1 MKKSIYWFRKNLRLR
16 DNPSLFNAINDNDEI
31 IFIYIIDLQTY
42 NPNGLDIHEIG
53 DFRKKFMMES
63 VLDLEK
69 NLKSKKIHLH
79 VFEGDK
85 FKILEEIR
93 SSHGIDTIYCSK
105 EVGWYEEEDEKKLID
120 KNFELIMSED
130 PHLIE
135 ERELPFNLDNLPL
148 IFTPFRKKVEKNSKI
163 RNEIRELPT
172 IKKAIVSTDLK
183 FLSKI
188 EVNNIINHSNTA
200 YPFEGGERNA
210 LERFKSYL
218 WESHNI
224 AKYKETRNGLIG
236 TEYSSKF
243 SAYLSTGSISPVTI
257 YHEIKKFEREVKK
270 NSSTYWLIFEL
281 MWREFFRY
289 VTKKGKKNIFMINGI
304 NGNIF
309 NRNFNSD
316 IDLFKKWCD
325 GETGQEFIDA
335 NMVELNTTGFM
346 SNRGRQNVASY
357 LINDL
362 DLNWIW
368 GAAYFESKLIDYDVA
383 SNWCNWMYMA
393 GVGNNVRN
401 WAFNPT
407 KQSDMYD
414 KAGKFRS
421 LWLNKKFGQQI
432 IDF

>member
-1 MKKSIYWFRKNLRLR
+1 MRKSIYWFRKNLRLR
-16 DNPSLFNAINDNDEI
+16 DNPSLFNAIRDNDEI
-31 IFIYIIDLQTY
+31 IFIYIIDFQTY

-53 DFRKKFMMES
+53 DFRKKFIMES
-63 VLDLEK
+63 VLDLVK

-79 VFEGDK
+79 IFEGDK
-85 FKILEEIR
+85 LKILEEIR

-163 RNEIRELPT
+163 RNEVSELPT
-172 IKKAIVSTDLK
+172 IKKAIVNTDLE

-188 EVNNIINHSNTA
+188 EINNIINHSNTA

-210 LERFKSYL
+210 LERLRSYL

-243 SAYLSTGSISPVTI
+243 SAYLSTGSLSPVTI

-289 VTKKGKKNIFMINGI
+289 VAKKGKKNIFMINGI

-335 NMVELNTTGFM
+335 NMVELNSTGFM

-362 DLNWIW
+362 DLNWTW

-401 WAFNPT
+401 WAFNPS
-407 KQSDMYD
+407 KQSEMYD

>member
-16 DNPSLFNAINDNDEI
+16 DNPSLFNAIKDNDEI

-53 DFRKKFMMES
+53 DFRKKFIMES

-93 SSHGIDTIYCSK
+93 SSHGIDTIYCSN

-135 ERELPFNLDNLPL
+135 ESELPFNLDNLPL
-148 IFTPFRKKVEKNSKI
+148 IFTPFRKKVEKNSTI
-163 RNEIRELPT
+163 RNEVRELPT
-172 IKKAIVSTDLK
+172 IKKAIVNTELK

-188 EVNNIINHSNTA
+188 EVNDIINHSNTA

-210 LERFKSYL
+210 LERLRSYL

-243 SAYLSTGSISPVTI
+243 SAYLSTGSLSPVTI

-289 VTKKGKKNIFMINGI
+289 VAKKGKKNIFMINGI

-335 NMVELNTTGFM
+335 NMVELNSTGFM

-357 LINDL
+357 LINEL
-362 DLNWIW
+362 DLNWTW

-401 WAFNPT
+401 WAFNPS
-407 KQSDMYD
+407 KQSEMYD

>member
-16 DNPSLFNAINDNDEI
+16 DNPSLFNAIKDNDEI

-53 DFRKKFMMES
+53 DFRKKFIMES

-135 ERELPFNLDNLPL
+135 ESELPFNLDNLPL
-148 IFTPFRKKVEKNSKI
+148 IFTPFRKKVEKNSTI

-172 IKKAIVSTDLK
+172 IKKAIVNTELK

-188 EVNNIINHSNTA
+188 EVNDIINHSNTA
-200 YPFEGGERNA
+200 YPFEGGEKNA
-210 LERFKSYL
+210 LERLKSYL

-243 SAYLSTGSISPVTI
+243 SAYLSTGSLSPVTI

-289 VTKKGKKNIFMINGI
+289 VAKKGKKNIFMINGI

-335 NMVELNTTGFM
+335 NMVELNSTGFM

-357 LINDL
+357 LINEL
-362 DLNWIW
+362 DLNWTW

-401 WAFNPT
+401 WAFNPS
-407 KQSDMYD
+407 KQSEMYD

>member
-16 DNPSLFNAINDNDEI
+16 DNPSLFNAIKDNDEI

-53 DFRKKFMMES
+53 DFRKKFIMES

-93 SSHGIDTIYCSK
+93 SSHGIDTIYCSN

-135 ERELPFNLDNLPL
+135 ESELPFNLDNLPL
-148 IFTPFRKKVEKNSKI
+148 IFTPFRKKVEKNSTI
-163 RNEIRELPT
+163 RNEVRELPT
-172 IKKAIVSTDLK
+172 IKKAIVNTELK

-188 EVNNIINHSNTA
+188 EVNDIINHSNTA
-200 YPFEGGERNA
+200 YPFEGGEKNA
-210 LERFKSYL
+210 LERLKSYL

-243 SAYLSTGSISPVTI
+243 SAYLSTGSLSPVTI

-289 VTKKGKKNIFMINGI
+289 VAKKGKKNIFMINGI

-335 NMVELNTTGFM
+335 NMVELNSTGFM

-357 LINDL
+357 LINEL
-362 DLNWIW
+362 DLNWTW

-401 WAFNPT
+401 WAFNPS
-407 KQSDMYD
+407 KQSEMYD

>member
-16 DNPSLFNAINDNDEI
+16 DNPSLFNAIKDNDEI
-31 IFIYIIDLQTY
+31 IFIYIYDLKTY

-53 DFRKKFMMES
+53 DFRKKFVIES

-69 NLKSKKIHLH
+69 NLKSKNIHLH
-79 VFEGDK
+79 TFEGDK
-85 FKILEEIR
+85 IKILDEIR

-120 KNFELIMSED
+120 NNYELIMSED

-135 ERELPFNLDNLPL
+135 ERELPFHLDNLPL

-163 RNEIRELPT
+163 RDDIRELPSV
-172 IKKAIVSTDLK
+172 KKAIVNTELK

-188 EVNNIINHSNTA
+188 EVNNIINHSKTA

-210 LERFKSYL
+210 LERLKSYL
-218 WESHNI
+218 WESNNI
-224 AKYKETRNGLIG
+224 TKYKETRNGLIG

-257 YHEIKKFEREVKK
+257 YHEIKRFEKEVKK

-289 VTKKGKKNIFMINGI
+289 VAKKGKKDIFMINGI

-316 IDLFKKWCD
+316 INLFKKWCN
-325 GETGQEFIDA
+325 GKTGQEFIDA
-335 NMVELNTTGFM
+335 NMVELNSTGYM

-357 LINDL
+357 LINEL
-362 DLNWIW
+362 DLNWTW

-393 GVGNNVRN
+393 GVGNNIRN
-401 WAFNPT
+401 WAFSPS
-407 KQSDMYD
+407 KQSEMYD
-414 KAGKFRS
+414 KGGKFRS
-421 LWLNKKFGQQI
+421 LWLNKKLRQQI
-432 IDF
+432 IEF

>member
-163 RNEIRELPT
+163 RNEIKELPT

-210 LERFKSYL
+210 LERLKSYL

-289 VTKKGKKNIFMINGI
+289 VTKKGKKNIFKINGI

-335 NMVELNTTGFM
+335 NMVELNSTGFM
-346 SNRGRQNVASY
+346 SNRGRQNVASF

>member
-53 DFRKKFMMES
+53 DFRKKFIMES

-210 LERFKSYL
+210 LERLKSYL

-357 LINDL
+357 LINEL
-362 DLNWIW
+362 DLNWTW

>member
-172 IKKAIVSTDLK
+172 IKKAIINTDLK
-183 FLSKI
+183 FLVKI

-210 LERFKSYL
+210 LERLKSYL

-289 VTKKGKKNIFMINGI
+289 VTKKGKKNIFKINGI

>member
-163 RNEIRELPT
+163 RNEIKELPT

-210 LERFKSYL
+210 LERLKSYL

>member
-16 DNPSLFNAINDNDEI
+16 DNPSLFNAIKDNDEI

-53 DFRKKFMMES
+53 DFRKKFIMES

-135 ERELPFNLDNLPL
+135 ESELPFNLDNLPL
-148 IFTPFRKKVEKNSKI
+148 IFTPFRKKVEKNSTI

-172 IKKAIVSTDLK
+172 IKKAIVNTDLK

-188 EVNNIINHSNTA
+188 EVNDIINHSNTA
-200 YPFEGGERNA
+200 YPFEGGEKNA
-210 LERFKSYL
+210 LERLKSYL

-243 SAYLSTGSISPVTI
+243 SAYLSTGSLSPVTI

-289 VTKKGKKNIFMINGI
+289 VAKKGKKNIFMINGI

-335 NMVELNTTGFM
+335 NMVELNSTGFM

-357 LINDL
+357 LINEL
-362 DLNWIW
+362 DLNWTW

-401 WAFNPT
+401 WAFNPS
-407 KQSDMYD
+407 KQSEMYD

>member
-16 DNPSLFNAINDNDEI
+16 DNPSLFNVIKDNDEI
-31 IFIYIIDLQTY
+31 IFIYIYDLQTY
-42 NPNGLDIHEIG
+42 NPKGLDIHEIG

-69 NLKSKKIHLH
+69 NLKSKNIHLH
-79 VFEGDK
+79 TFEGDK
-85 FKILEEIR
+85 FKVLDEIK
-93 SSHGIDTIYCSK
+93 SSHGINTIYCSK
-105 EVGWYEEEDEKKLID
+105 EVGWYEEQDEKKLIE

-135 ERELPFNLDNLPL
+135 EREIPFNLDNLPL

-163 RNEIRELPT
+163 RDEIRELPSV
-172 IKKAIVSTDLK
+172 KKAIVNTKLK

-200 YPFEGGERNA
+200 YPFEGGEKNA
-210 LERFKSYL
+210 LERLKSYL
-218 WESHNI
+218 WESNNI
-224 AKYKETRNGLIG
+224 TKYKETRNGLIG

-289 VTKKGKKNIFMINGI
+289 VSKKGKKNIFMINGI

-316 IDLFKKWCD
+316 INLFKKWCN

-335 NMVELNTTGFM
+335 NMSELNSTGFM

-357 LINDL
+357 LINEL
-362 DLNWIW
+362 DLNWTW

-401 WAFNPT
+401 WAFNPS
-407 KQSDMYD
+407 KQSEIYD
-414 KAGKFRS
+414 KGGKFRS
-421 LWLNKKFGQQI
+421 LWLNKKLRQQI
-432 IDF
+432 IEF

>member
-16 DNPSLFNAINDNDEI
+16 DNPSLFNAIKDNDEI
-31 IFIYIIDLQTY
+31 IFIYIYDLQTY
-42 NPNGLDIHEIG
+42 NPKGLDIHEIG

-69 NLKSKKIHLH
+69 NLKSKNIHLH
-79 VFEGDK
+79 TFEGDK
-85 FKILEEIR
+85 FKVLDEIK
-93 SSHGIDTIYCSK
+93 SSHGINTIYCSK
-105 EVGWYEEEDEKKLID
+105 EVGWYEEQDEKKLIE

-135 ERELPFNLDNLPL
+135 EREIPFNLDNLPL

-163 RNEIRELPT
+163 RDEIRELPSV
-172 IKKAIVSTDLK
+172 KKAIVNTKLK

-200 YPFEGGERNA
+200 YPFEGGEKNA
-210 LERFKSYL
+210 LERLKSYL
-218 WESHNI
+218 WESNNI
-224 AKYKETRNGLIG
+224 TKYKETRNGLIG

-289 VTKKGKKNIFMINGI
+289 VSKKGKKNIFMINGI

-316 IDLFKKWCD
+316 INLFKKWCN

-335 NMVELNTTGFM
+335 NMSELNSTGFM

-357 LINDL
+357 LINEL
-362 DLNWIW
+362 DLNWTW

-401 WAFNPT
+401 WAFNPS
-407 KQSDMYD
+407 KQSEMYD
-414 KAGKFRS
+414 KGGKFRS
-421 LWLNKKFGQQI
+421 LWLNKKLRQQI
-432 IDF
+432 IEF

>member
-163 RNEIRELPT
+163 RNEIKELPT

-210 LERFKSYL
+210 LERLKSYL

-316 IDLFKKWCD
+316 IDLFKKWCN

-335 NMVELNTTGFM
+335 NMVELNSTGFM
-346 SNRGRQNVASY
+346 SNRGRQNVASF

-362 DLNWIW
+362 DLNWTW

>member
-16 DNPSLFNAINDNDEI
+16 DNPSLFNVIKDNDEI
-31 IFIYIIDLQTY
+31 IFIYIYDLQTY
-42 NPNGLDIHEIG
+42 NPKGLDIHEIG

-69 NLKSKKIHLH
+69 NLKSKNIHLH
-79 VFEGDK
+79 TFEGDK
-85 FKILEEIR
+85 FKVLDEIK
-93 SSHGIDTIYCSK
+93 SSHGINTIYCSK
-105 EVGWYEEEDEKKLID
+105 EVGWYEEQDEKKLIE

-135 ERELPFNLDNLPL
+135 EREIPFNLDNLPL

-163 RNEIRELPT
+163 RDEIREIPSV
-172 IKKAIVSTDLK
+172 KKAIVNTKLK

-200 YPFEGGERNA
+200 YPFEGGEKNA
-210 LERFKSYL
+210 LERLKSYL
-218 WESHNI
+218 WESNNI
-224 AKYKETRNGLIG
+224 TKYKETRNGLIG

-289 VTKKGKKNIFMINGI
+289 VSKKGKKNIFMINGI

-316 IDLFKKWCD
+316 INLFKKWCN

-335 NMVELNTTGFM
+335 NMSELNSTGFM

-357 LINDL
+357 LINEL
-362 DLNWIW
+362 DLNWTW

-401 WAFNPT
+401 WAFNPS
-407 KQSDMYD
+407 KQSEIYD
-414 KAGKFRS
+414 KGGKFRS
-421 LWLNKKFGQQI
+421 LWLNKKLRQQI
-432 IDF
+432 IEF

>member
-16 DNPSLFNAINDNDEI
+16 DNPSLFNVIKDNDEI
-31 IFIYIIDLQTY
+31 IFIYIYDLQTY
-42 NPNGLDIHEIG
+42 NPKGLDIHEIG

-69 NLKSKKIHLH
+69 NLKSKNIHLH
-79 VFEGDK
+79 TFEGDK
-85 FKILEEIR
+85 FKILDEIK
-93 SSHGIDTIYCSK
+93 SSHGINTIYCSK
-105 EVGWYEEEDEKKLID
+105 EVGWYEEQDEKKLIE

-135 ERELPFNLDNLPL
+135 EREIPFNLDNLPL

-163 RNEIRELPT
+163 RDEIREIPSV
-172 IKKAIVSTDLK
+172 KKAIVNTKLK

-200 YPFEGGERNA
+200 YPFEGGEKNA
-210 LERFKSYL
+210 LERLKSYL
-218 WESHNI
+218 WESNNI
-224 AKYKETRNGLIG
+224 TKYKETRNGLIG

-289 VTKKGKKNIFMINGI
+289 VSKKGKKNIFMINGI

-316 IDLFKKWCD
+316 INLFKKWCN

-335 NMVELNTTGFM
+335 NMSELNSTGFM

-357 LINDL
+357 LINEL
-362 DLNWIW
+362 DLNWTW

-401 WAFNPT
+401 WAFNPS
-407 KQSDMYD
+407 KQSEIYD
-414 KAGKFRS
+414 KGGKFRS
-421 LWLNKKFGQQI
+421 LWLNKKLRQQI
-432 IDF
+432 IEF

>member
-16 DNPSLFNAINDNDEI
+16 DNPSLFNAIKDNDEI

-53 DFRKKFMMES
+53 DFRKKFIMES

-93 SSHGIDTIYCSK
+93 SSHGIDTIYCSN

-135 ERELPFNLDNLPL
+135 ESELPFNLDNLPL
-148 IFTPFRKKVEKNSKI
+148 IFTPFRKKVEKNSTI

-172 IKKAIVSTDLK
+172 IKKAIVNTDLK

-188 EVNNIINHSNTA
+188 EVNDIISHSNTA
-200 YPFEGGERNA
+200 YPFEGGEKNA
-210 LERFKSYL
+210 LERLKSYL

-243 SAYLSTGSISPVTI
+243 SAYLSTGSLSPVTI

-289 VTKKGKKNIFMINGI
+289 VAKKGKKKIFMINGI

-335 NMVELNTTGFM
+335 NMVELNSTGFM

-357 LINDL
+357 LINEL
-362 DLNWIW
+362 DLNWTW

-401 WAFNPT
+401 WAFNPS
-407 KQSDMYD
+407 KQSEMYD

>member
-16 DNPSLFNAINDNDEI
+16 DNPSLFNAIKDNDEI

-53 DFRKKFMMES
+53 DFRKKFIMES

-135 ERELPFNLDNLPL
+135 ESELPFNLDNLPL
-148 IFTPFRKKVEKNSKI
+148 IFTPFRKKVEKNSTI

-172 IKKAIVSTDLK
+172 IKKAIVNTDLK

-188 EVNNIINHSNTA
+188 EVNDIISHSNTA
-200 YPFEGGERNA
+200 YPFEGGEKNA
-210 LERFKSYL
+210 LERLKSYL

-243 SAYLSTGSISPVTI
+243 SAYLSTGSLSPVTI

-289 VTKKGKKNIFMINGI
+289 VAKKGKKNIFMINGI

-335 NMVELNTTGFM
+335 NMVELNSTGFM

-357 LINDL
+357 LINEL
-362 DLNWIW
+362 DLNWTW

-401 WAFNPT
+401 WAFNPS
-407 KQSDMYD
+407 KQSEMYD

>member
-16 DNPSLFNAINDNDEI
+16 DNPSLFNAIKDNDEI
-31 IFIYIIDLQTY
+31 IFIYINDLKPY

-53 DFRKKFMMES
+53 DFRKKFVIES

-69 NLKSKKIHLH
+69 NLKSKNIHLH
-79 VFEGDK
+79 TFEGDK
-85 FKILEEIR
+85 IKILDEIR

-120 KNFELIMSED
+120 NNFELIMSED

-163 RNEIRELPT
+163 RDEIRELPSV
-172 IKKAIVSTDLK
+172 KKPIVNTELK

-188 EVNNIINHSNTA
+188 EVNNIINHSKTA

-210 LERFKSYL
+210 LKRLKSYL
-218 WESHNI
+218 WESNNI
-224 AKYKETRNGLIG
+224 TKYKETRNGLIG

-257 YHEIKKFEREVKK
+257 YHEIRRFEKEVKK

-289 VTKKGKKNIFMINGI
+289 VTKKGKRNIFMINGI

-309 NRNFNSD
+309 NRNFNSNLN
-316 IDLFKKWCD
+316 LFKKWCN

-335 NMVELNTTGFM
+335 NMLELNSTGFM

-357 LINDL
+357 LINEL
-362 DLNWIW
+362 DLNWTW

-401 WAFNPT
+401 WTFNPS
-407 KQSDMYD
+407 KQSEMYD
-414 KAGKFRS
+414 KGGKFRS
-421 LWLNKKFGQQI
+421 LWLNKKLRQQI
-432 IDF
+432 IEF

>member
-210 LERFKSYL
+210 LERLKSYL

-224 AKYKETRNGLIG
+224 TKYKETRNGLIG

-289 VTKKGKKNIFMINGI
+289 VTKKGKKNIFKINGI

-316 IDLFKKWCD
+316 IDLFKKWCN

-335 NMVELNTTGFM
+335 NMVELNSTGFM

-362 DLNWIW
+362 DLNWTW

>member
-1 MKKSIYWFRKNLRLR
+1 MKKSIYWFRKNLRLK
-16 DNPSLFNAINDNDEI
+16 DNPSLFNAIKDNDEV

-53 DFRKKFMMES
+53 DFRKKFIMES

-172 IKKAIVSTDLK
+172 IKKAILNTDLK

-188 EVNNIINHSNTA
+188 EVNDIINHSNTA

-210 LERFKSYL
+210 LKRLKSYL

-257 YHEIKKFEREVKK
+257 YHEIKKFEKEVKK

-309 NRNFNSD
+309 NKNFNSD
-316 IDLFKKWCD
+316 IKLFKKWCN

-335 NMVELNTTGFM
+335 NMIELNSTGFM

-362 DLNWIW
+362 DLNWTW
-368 GAAYFESKLIDYDVA
+368 GAAYFESKLIDYDVS

-401 WAFNPT
+401 WAFNPS
-407 KQSDMYD
+407 KQSEMYD
-414 KAGKFRS
+414 KVGKFRS
-421 LWLNKKFGQQI
+421 LWLNKKIGQQI

>member
-163 RNEIRELPT
+163 RNEVKELPT

-210 LERFKSYL
+210 LERLKSYL

>member
-1 MKKSIYWFRKNLRLR
+1 MRKSIYWFRKNLRLR
-16 DNPSLFNAINDNDEI
+16 DNPSLFNAIKDNDEI

-42 NPNGLDIHEIG
+42 SPNGLDIHEIG
-53 DFRKKFMMES
+53 DFRKKFIMES
-63 VLDLEK
+63 VSDLEK

-105 EVGWYEEEDEKKLID
+105 EVGWYEEEDEKKLIN

-135 ERELPFNLDNLPL
+135 ESELPFNQDDLPL

-163 RNEIRELPT
+163 RNEVSELP
-172 IKKAIVSTDLK
+172 IVNKAIVNTELK

-200 YPFEGGERNA
+200 YPFEGGEKNA
-210 LERFKSYL
+210 LERLKSYL

-289 VTKKGKKNIFMINGI
+289 VAKKGKKNIFMINGI

-316 IDLFKKWCD
+316 INLFKKWCD
-325 GETGQEFIDA
+325 GKTGQEFIDA
-335 NMVELNTTGFM
+335 NMVELNSTGFM

-357 LINDL
+357 LINEL
-362 DLNWIW
+362 DLNWTW

-401 WAFNPT
+401 WAFNPS
-407 KQSDMYD
+407 KQSEMYD

>member
-42 NPNGLDIHEIG
+42 NPNGLDIDKIG

-210 LERFKSYL
+210 LERLKSYL

-224 AKYKETRNGLIG
+224 AKYKEPRNGLIG

-243 SAYLSTGSISPVTI
+243 SAYLSTGSISPITI

-289 VTKKGKKNIFMINGI
+289 VTKKGKKNIFKINGI

-316 IDLFKKWCD
+316 IDLFKKWCN

-335 NMVELNTTGFM
+335 NMVELNSTGFM

-362 DLNWIW
+362 DLNWTW

-383 SNWCNWMYMA
+383 SYWCNWMYMA

>member
-16 DNPSLFNAINDNDEI
+16 DNPSLFNAIKDNDEI

-53 DFRKKFMMES
+53 DFRKKFIMES

-135 ERELPFNLDNLPL
+135 ESELPFNLDNLPL
-148 IFTPFRKKVEKNSKI
+148 IFTPFRKKVEKNSTI

-172 IKKAIVSTDLK
+172 IKKAIVNTELK

-188 EVNNIINHSNTA
+188 EVNDIINHSNTA

-210 LERFKSYL
+210 LERLRSYL

-243 SAYLSTGSISPVTI
+243 SAYLSTGSLSPVTI

-289 VTKKGKKNIFMINGI
+289 VAKKGKKNIFMINGI

-335 NMVELNTTGFM
+335 NMVELNSTGFM

-357 LINDL
+357 LINEL
-362 DLNWIW
+362 DLNWTW

-401 WAFNPT
+401 WAFNPS
-407 KQSDMYD
+407 KQSEMYD

>member
-163 RNEIRELPT
+163 RNEIKELPT

-210 LERFKSYL
+210 LERLKSYL

-289 VTKKGKKNIFMINGI
+289 VTKKGKKNLYMINGI

-309 NRNFNSD
+309 NRNFKSD

-335 NMVELNTTGFM
+335 NMVELNSTGFM

-362 DLNWIW
+362 DLNWTW

>member
-1 MKKSIYWFRKNLRLR
+1 MRKSIYWFRKNLRLR
-16 DNPSLFNAINDNDEI
+16 DNPSLFNAIKDNDEI

-53 DFRKKFMMES
+53 DFRKKFIMES
-63 VLDLEK
+63 VLDLKK

-172 IKKAIVSTDLK
+172 VKKTIVNTDLK

-188 EVNNIINHSNTA
+188 KVNDIINHSNTA

-210 LERFKSYL
+210 LERLRSYL

-224 AKYKETRNGLIG
+224 ARYKETRNGLIG

-289 VTKKGKKNIFMINGI
+289 VAKKGKKNIFMINGI

-335 NMVELNTTGFM
+335 NMVELNSTGFM

-362 DLNWIW
+362 DLNWTW

-401 WAFNPT
+401 WAFNPS
-407 KQSDMYD
+407 KQSEMYD

>member
-163 RNEIRELPT
+163 RNEIKELPT

-210 LERFKSYL
+210 LERLKSYL

-316 IDLFKKWCD
+316 IDLFKKWCG

-335 NMVELNTTGFM
+335 NMVERNTTRFM

-362 DLNWIW
+362 DLNWTW

>member
-200 YPFEGGERNA
+200 YPFEGGEKNA
-210 LERFKSYL
+210 LERLKSYL

-335 NMVELNTTGFM
+335 NMVELNSTGFM

-362 DLNWIW
+362 DLNWTW

>member
-42 NPNGLDIHEIG
+42 NPNGLDIDKIG

-163 RNEIRELPT
+163 RNEIKELPT

-210 LERFKSYL
+210 LERLKSYL

-309 NRNFNSD
+309 NRKFNSD

-368 GAAYFESKLIDYDVA
+368 GAAYFESKLIAYDVA

>member
-1 MKKSIYWFRKNLRLR
+1 MRKSIYWFRKNLRLR

-163 RNEIRELPT
+163 RNEIKELPT

-210 LERFKSYL
+210 LERLKSYL